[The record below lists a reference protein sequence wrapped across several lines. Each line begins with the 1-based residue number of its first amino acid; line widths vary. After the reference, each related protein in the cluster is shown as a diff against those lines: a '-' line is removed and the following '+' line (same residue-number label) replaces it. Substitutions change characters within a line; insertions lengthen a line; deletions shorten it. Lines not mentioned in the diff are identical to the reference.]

1 MKQKLLFIDRDGTI
15 INEPDGYQIDS
26 FEKLSFL
33 KGAISTLKTI
43 ASWKEFQLILVSNQD
58 GLGTAVFPE
67 EDFRGPQELMLSILK
82 SEGVEFEAI
91 HIDKS
96 FPEDNAPT
104 RKPRTGMLTQYLDER
119 YDLEQSFVIG
129 DRMTDVELAKNLGCK
144 AFLINGAADL
154 GMGELSVSQQELEK
168 SIERK
173 VDDWEELL
181 TFLRL
186 GIRKVEIS
194 RTTAETDCRIVLD
207 LDGTGKSDCKTGISF
222 FDHMLDQIAR
232 HGQVDLLVDMKGD
245 LEVDE
250 HHTVED
256 TAIVLGQAIDK
267 ALGSKRGIDR
277 YGFMLPMD
285 ECIATCAID
294 FGGRAELIW
303 KASFTREFVGKLPTE
318 MVKHFF
324 KSFCF
329 SARCNL
335 YLEVEGENDH
345 HKVEALFKAFAK
357 AILMAKRRQ
366 AGYDQLPTTK
376 NEL

>member
-15 INEPDGYQIDS
+15 IREPEGYQIDR

-33 KGAISTLKTI
+33 DGAISALKTI
-43 ASWKEFQLILVSNQD
+43 ASWKEYQFIMVTNQD
-58 GLGTAVFPE
+58 GLGTAAFPE
-67 EDFRGPQELMLSILK
+67 EDFRGPQELMLDILK
-82 SEGVEFEAI
+82 SEGVEFNAI
-91 HIDKS
+91 YIDRS

-104 RKPRTGMLTQYLDER
+104 RKPRIGMLTEYLNDQ

-144 AFLINGAADL
+144 AFLLSGAADL
-154 GMGELSVSQQELEK
+154 GVGELSVSEQELEK
-168 SIERK
+168 NIERR
-173 VDDWEELL
+173 VENWEQLL

-232 HGQVDLLVDMKGD
+232 HGQLDLSVQMSGD
-245 LEVDE
+245 LQVDE

-277 YGFMLPMD
+277 YGFQLPMD
-285 ECIATCAID
+285 ECKASCAID
-294 FGGRAELIW
+294 FGGRADLIW
-303 KASFTREFVGKLPTE
+303 KASFTREYVGHLPTE

-324 KSFCF
+324 KSFCL
-329 SARCNL
+329 SAKCNI

-357 AILMAKRRQ
+357 ALLMAKRRQ
-366 AGYDQLPTTK
+366 AGYDELPTTK

>member
-15 INEPDGYQIDS
+15 IREPEGYQIDRY
-26 FEKLSFL
+26 EKLSFL
-33 KGAISTLKTI
+33 DGAISALKTI
-43 ASWKEFQLILVSNQD
+43 ASWKEYQFIMVTNQD
-58 GLGTAVFPE
+58 GLGTDAFPE
-67 EDFRGPQELMLSILK
+67 EDFRGPQELMLDILK
-82 SEGVEFEAI
+82 SEGVAFEAI
-91 HIDKS
+91 HIDRS

-104 RKPRTGMLTQYLDER
+104 RKPRTGMLTEYLSDE

-144 AFLINGAADL
+144 AFLLSGAADL
-154 GMGELSVSQQELEK
+154 GESELSVSQEELEK

-173 VDDWEELL
+173 VENWEELL

-186 GIRKVEIS
+186 GTRKVEIS

-232 HGQVDLLVDMKGD
+232 HGQLDLSVQMNGD
-245 LEVDE
+245 LQVDE

-256 TAIVLGQAIDK
+256 TAIVLGQAVDK
-267 ALGSKRGIDR
+267 ALGSKRGIGR
-277 YGFMLPMD
+277 YGFQLPMD
-285 ECIATCAID
+285 ECKASCAID
-294 FGGRAELIW
+294 FGGRADLIW
-303 KASFTREFVGKLPTE
+303 KASFNREYVGQLPTE

-324 KSFCF
+324 KSFCL
-329 SARCNL
+329 SARCNI

-357 AILMAKRRQ
+357 ALLMAKRRQ
-366 AGYDQLPTTK
+366 AGYDELPTTK

>member
-1 MKQKLLFIDRDGTI
+1 MKKKILFIDRDGTI
-15 INEPDGYQIDS
+15 IREPKGYQIDR

-33 KGAISTLKTI
+33 DGAISALKTI
-43 ASWKEFQLILVSNQD
+43 ASWQEYLLVMVTNQD
-58 GLGTAVFPE
+58 GLGTTAFPE
-67 EDFRGPQELMLSILK
+67 EDFNGPHALMLDILK
-82 SEGVEFEAI
+82 SEGVVFDAI
-91 HIDKS
+91 LIDRS

-104 RKPRTGMLTQYLDER
+104 RKPRTGMLTEYLNGA
-119 YDLEQSFVIG
+119 YDLENSFVIG

-144 AFLINGAADL
+144 AFFLAGAADL
-154 GMGELSVSQQELEK
+154 GMGELSVSQSELEE
-168 SIERK
+168 SIQRR
-173 VDDWEELL
+173 VDNWEELL

-186 GIRKVEIS
+186 GCRKVEIT
-194 RTTAETDCRIVLD
+194 RTTAETDCFISLD
-207 LDGTGKSDCKTGISF
+207 LDGTGKANCRTGIPF

-232 HGQVDLLVDMKGD
+232 HGQLDLTVNMKGD

-256 TAIVLGQAIDK
+256 TAIVLGQALDQ

-285 ECIATCAID
+285 ECKASCAID
-294 FGGRAELIW
+294 FGGRADLIW
-303 KASFTREFVGKLPTE
+303 KVVFTREYVGQLPTE

-324 KSFCF
+324 KSLCL
-329 SARCNL
+329 SARCNI
-335 YLEVEGENDH
+335 YLEAEGENDH

-357 AILMAKRRQ
+357 ALLMAKRRQ
-366 AGYDQLPTTK
+366 AGYDELPTTK